1 MTNEKRNKMQ
11 GKESDK
17 KDLKLSALLALCM
30 LFALISAG
38 LMGCSK
44 EVEPPIK
51 KPVISLVLNTR
62 LPIDQNGYPY
72 FTLYNPDGQNIHRI
86 SGKVLIDGLPPSPEP
101 VIVNWESSHFWLLKA
116 GSTVFKVY
124 RNYLNQYNGQWTT
137 SQLPDVIAQ
146 ADYVIPTI
154 NKSCYSNRE
163 TGEINTNIAPVSEM
177 RGDTMTITARV
188 KYTYATKKN
197 GMFETAWKSDSVL
210 VIQKIILK

>member
-1 MTNEKRNKMQ
+1 MQ
-11 GKESDK
+11 GKGTEKQARISFI
-17 KDLKLSALLALCM
+17 LILCILALLLSTV
-30 LFALISAG
+30 FV
-38 LMGCSK
+38 GCSK
-44 EVEPPIK
+44 EVEAPIK

-62 LPIDQNGYPY
+62 LPIDANGYPY
-72 FTLYNPDGQNIHRI
+72 FTLYNPDGQSIHRI

-101 VIVNWESSHFWLLKA
+101 VIVNWESSHFWMLKA

-124 RNYLNQYNGQWTT
+124 KNYLNQFNGQWTNA
-137 SQLPDVIAQ
+137 QLPDLTAN
-146 ADYVIPTI
+146 ADYIITTI

-197 GMFETAWKSDSVL
+197 GMFETEWKSDSTL

>member
-1 MTNEKRNKMQ
+1 MTNEKTNSMKI
-11 GKESDK
+11 SDK
-17 KDLKLSALLALCM
+17 TKIMIVYLS
-30 LFALISAG
+30 LITMVIS
-38 LMGCSK
+38 MSSCSK

>member
-1 MTNEKRNKMQ
+1 MQ
-11 GKESDK
+11 GKGTEKQARISFI
-17 KDLKLSALLALCM
+17 LILCILVLLLSTV
-30 LFALISAG
+30 FV
-38 LMGCSK
+38 GCSK
-44 EVEPPIK
+44 EVEAPIK

-62 LPIDQNGYPY
+62 LPIDTNGYPY
-72 FTLYNPDGQNIHRI
+72 FTLYNPDGQSIHRI

-101 VIVNWESSHFWLLKA
+101 VIVNWESSHFWMLKA

-124 RNYLNQYNGQWTT
+124 KNYLNQYSGQWTNA
-137 SQLPDVIAQ
+137 QLPDLTAN
-146 ADYVIPTI
+146 ADYIITTI

-197 GMFETAWKSDSVL
+197 GMFETEWKSDSTL

>member
-1 MTNEKRNKMQ
+1 MTNEKTNSMKI
-11 GKESDK
+11 SDK
-17 KDLKLSALLALCM
+17 TKIMIVYLTLLFVM
-30 LFALISAG
+30 VS
-38 LMGCSK
+38 MSSCSK
-44 EVEPPIK
+44 EVDAPTK

-86 SGKVLIDGLPPSPEP
+86 SGTVLIDGLPPNPEP
-101 VIVNWESSHFWLLKA
+101 VIVNWESSHFWMLKA

-124 RNYLNQYNGQWTT
+124 KNYLNQYSGQWTNA
-137 SQLPDVIAQ
+137 QLPDLTANM
-146 ADYVIPTI
+146 DYVIPTI

-188 KYTYATKKN
+188 KYTYTTKKN